1 MRITAQTKTI
11 RELYEKSD
19 IKDYV
24 KTHNEERLGKEIV
37 ELLKD
42 KKPHVFTIIDDN
54 YTEND
59 SHRDEIS
66 VSIIAD
72 VRDLTFCID
81 CIHCTFDIKGEKLI
95 RVCTLNDK
103 EVLPYDFCSFGP
115 KNPLIL
121 KRY

>member
-1 MRITAQTKTI
+1 MLITAQTKTI
-11 RELYEKSD
+11 RELYEKAEV
-19 IKDYV
+19 KDYM
-24 KTHNEERLGKEIV
+24 KAHNEEKLGKEIV

-42 KKPHVFTIIDDN
+42 KKPHVFTILKDN

-72 VRDLTFCID
+72 VRDLTFCKD
-81 CIHCTFDIKGEKLI
+81 CIHCTFDIKGGKLI
-95 RVCTLNDK
+95 RVCTVDDK

-121 KRY
+121 KCY